1 MSAPARIINDMFSQ
15 KLGSA
20 EGKEKLA
27 EFGGTYIRD
36 RLREVSF
43 ARKIVPP
50 EQVTRAD
57 CQVSTM
63 HDTLVKIVQLEP
75 KSRAMAITF
84 RGQPTARYIRAPR
97 MEAAFFTISSEQFQ
111 KTEQELLAYD
121 MPITKIIE
129 ENSVKDIGEVE
140 DREWLIHTE
149 SACQAMQYEANGNAY
164 VALTASQIQGAGVV
178 EFSIR
183 KGELARAATSDDA
196 TVRPIQRPDF
206 VNLFKMLDGRRLR
219 AERVL
224 MTEVDWDD
232 VLQWTVEDFGDRL
245 QSETAV
251 DGYKYNTLLGRAYVR
266 TIKTDILRPGNVY
279 CFTKPE
285 FFGRFFV
292 LNNTK
297 FYIDKVANLI
307 TFQAWE
313 DIAMCIANVAS
324 VKKLELYSGNANPN
338 TGDQSLISNFIPV
351 EEDALGALNNRIDAG
366 IRFPSITQ
374 Y

>member
-1 MSAPARIINDMFSQ
+1 MGVPARIMNDMFSQ
-15 KLGSA
+15 RLNSA

-43 ARKIVPP
+43 ANKMVPP

-57 CQVSTM
+57 CQVSTQ
-63 HDTLVKIVQLEP
+63 HDTLTKIVQLEP
-75 KSRAMAITF
+75 KSRAMSITF

-97 MEAAFFTISSEQFQ
+97 MEAAFFTVSSEQFQ

-129 ENSVKDIGEVE
+129 ENSVKDLEEVQ
-140 DREWLIHTE
+140 DRTWLLHVE
-149 SACQAMQYEANGNAY
+149 AACQAMQYEANGNTYQDLSATTIG
-164 VALTASQIQGAGVV
+164 LGTVV
-178 EFSIR
+178 EFSVR
-183 KGELARAATSDDA
+183 KGELARTALANDA
-196 TVRPIQRPDF
+196 TVRPVQRPDI

-219 AERVL
+219 AERML
-224 MTEVDWDD
+224 LTEVDCDD

-251 DGYKYNTLLGRAYVR
+251 DGYKYNTLLGRPFIR
-266 TIKTDILRPGNVY
+266 TIKTDILRPGNIY

-285 FFGRFFV
+285 FFGRSFV
-292 LNNTK
+292 LNNSK

-307 TFQAWE
+307 TFQAWM
-313 DIAMCIANVAS
+313 DIAQCIANVAA
-324 VKKLELYSGNANPN
+324 VKKIELYSANANVN
-338 TGDQSLISNFIPV
+338 AGDQTFIDSFIPV
-351 EEDALGALNNRIDAG
+351 AEDALGALNNRVDAG
-366 IRFPSITQ
+366 LYFPKVSQ
-374 Y
+374 F

>member
-1 MSAPARIINDMFSQ
+1 MSVPARILNDMFSQ
-15 KLGSA
+15 KLSSA

-84 RGQPTARYIRAPR
+84 RGQPTARFIRAPR

-129 ENSVKDIGEVE
+129 ENSVKDIQEVE
-140 DREWLIHTE
+140 DREWLINVE
-149 SACQAMQYEANGNAY
+149 AACQAMQYEANNNTY
-164 VALTASQIQGAGVV
+164 VELDMTHAKAGTVV

-183 KGELARAATSDDA
+183 KGELARAATANDA

-224 MTEVDWDD
+224 ITEVDWDD

-251 DGYKYNTLLGRAYVR
+251 DGYKYNTLLGRAYIR

-279 CFTKPE
+279 CFTRPE
-285 FFGRFFV
+285 FFGRFFI

-324 VKKLELYSGNANPN
+324 IKKLELYSGNANPN
-338 TGDQSLISNFIPV
+338 AGSQALIANFIPV
-351 EEDALGALNNRIDAG
+351 EEGALGALNNRVDQG
-366 IRFPSITQ
+366 VRFPMVTQ